1 MNKIKVLLLTFY
13 YTVNINYAQKSPE
26 AYVKF
31 TTEEI
36 TIDGFS
42 NEKDWEDAAE
52 ISDFW
57 QWFPVDSIKA
67 DQPTVAKFLFDDV
80 NLYILI
86 SSYSES
92 SNFIIPSLRRDFF
105 GSGNDNVTVILDTF
119 MDGTNGFMF
128 GTNPSGVQRESLI
141 SNGGNSFEKD
151 YNHSWDVKWE
161 TEATQ
166 EDGKTVSEIKIP
178 LKSIQYSEGSTQW
191 RVNIYRH
198 DTHTKQWSTWA
209 NIPQNQ
215 SISGLA
221 FMGLLNFEKPLK
233 KSGKTVALIPY
244 IGGSVQKDFDEDEQ
258 KNIFN
263 YGGDAK
269 LSIGSGMNLD
279 LTVNPDFSQVEV
291 DDQIINLSRFEVTL
305 PEKRQFF
312 IQNSD
317 LFVNF
322 GDRRE
327 AQPFFSRR
335 IGVAKDTTGTT
346 FENKIIAGVRLS
358 GKINNDHRPG
368 FLNMQ
373 TAEDPK
379 NQIAGNNN
387 TVFTL
392 QQKVLERSNLNFI
405 FVNRQTA
412 GEPDFDHAQDNFN
425 RIVGVDFNLASKSN
439 RWNGR
444 TFFHHSFSPNQPQ
457 EAYAS
462 GLSLEYN
469 AKIHSVS
476 YGAVR
481 IGDNYQSDLGFIRRT
496 GILKNYLRYTH
507 RIWLNSKNLR
517 SINLS
522 QTFYYV
528 GRPKDNYLL
537 TDRGLWSNV
546 ELSFKNQARLQ
557 IRYSNRYTFL
567 LDSFDPTRSDA
578 LVPLEARSGYNYDDF
593 EISFRSD
600 PNRAFTFN
608 TESSYGNFFN
618 GTKFSVS
625 TQMNYRVQPYF
636 TASMRFNFD
645 RIKLPAPYASADL
658 ILIGPK
664 ADVTFNKKLFWGTFF
679 QYSSQS
685 EVFGINSRLQWRF
698 SPLSDFYL
706 VYNDNY
712 FVTDTF
718 APKVRSLTFKLTYWF
733 NK

>member
-1 MNKIKVLLLTFY
+1 
-13 YTVNINYAQKSPE
+13 
-26 AYVKF
+26 
-31 TTEEI
+31 
-36 TIDGFS
+36 
-42 NEKDWEDAAE
+42 
-52 ISDFW
+52 
-57 QWFPVDSIKA
+57 
-67 DQPTVAKFLFDDV
+67 
-80 NLYILI
+80 
-86 SSYSES
+86 
-92 SNFIIPSLRRDFF
+92 
-105 GSGNDNVTVILDTF
+105 

-128 GTNPSGVQRESLI
+128 GTNPLGVKRESLI
-141 SNGGNSFEKD
+141 SNGGNDFEKD
-151 YNHSWDVKWE
+151 FNKSWDVKWE

-166 EDGKTVSEIKIP
+166 QDGKTVSEIKIP
-178 LKSIQYSEGSTQW
+178 LKSIQYPEGSTQW
-191 RVNIYRH
+191 RMNLYRH
-198 DTHTKQWSTWA
+198 DTHTKQWYTWA

-215 SISGLA
+215 TIAGMA
-221 FMGLLNFEKPLK
+221 FMGILNFEKPLK

-244 IGGSVQKDFDEDEQ
+244 VGGSVQKDFDLDEQ
-258 KNIFN
+258 KNILN

-279 LTVNPDFSQVEV
+279 LTINPDFSQVEV
-291 DDQIINLSRFEVTL
+291 DDQVINLSRFEISL

-335 IGVAKDTTGTT
+335 IGVAKDTAGTT

-358 GKINNDHRPG
+358 GKINNDLRLG

-373 TAEDPK
+373 TAEDPT

-392 QQKVLERSNLNFI
+392 QKKVLDRSNLGFI
-405 FVNRQTA
+405 FVNRQTTGA
-412 GEPDFDHAQDNFN
+412 PDFEHRQDSFN
-425 RIVGVDFNLASKSN
+425 RVVGVDFNLASKSN
-439 RWNGR
+439 RWTGR
-444 TFFHHSFSPNQPQ
+444 TFLHQSFSPDKPK

-462 GLSLEYN
+462 GLNLEYN
-469 AKIHSVS
+469 ARVHSVS
-476 YGAVR
+476 YGVVRIGDNYQSDLGLVR

-496 GILKNYLRYTH
+496 GILKNYFRYTY
-507 RIWLNSKNLR
+507 RIWLKSKSLR

-537 TDRGLWSNV
+537 TDRGNWSNI
-546 ELSFKNQARLQ
+546 EFSFKNQARLQ
-557 IRYSNRYTFL
+557 LRYSNRYTYL
-567 LDSFDPTRSDA
+567 LDSFDPTRSNA
-578 LVPLEARSGYNYDDF
+578 QVPLEGRTGYNYNDA
-593 EISFRSD
+593 EVSFQSDRSD
-600 PNRAFTFN
+600 VFN
-608 TESSYGNFFN
+608 FNIKSTYGSFYN

-625 TQMNYRVQPYF
+625 SQMNYRVQPYF

-645 RIKLPAPYASADL
+645 QIRSFYNGTKFSVSSQMNYRVQPYFTASMRFNFDQIRLPAPYASADL

-685 EVFGINSRLQWRF
+685 ENFGINSRLQWRF

-718 APKVRSLTFKLTYWF
+718 VPKVRSLTFKLTYWF